1 MRVLHVVPSLDPAT
15 GGPARSVPALCRALQ
30 AEGIELALYTFRP
43 ASGPVTVSS
52 GETYPITYFKPFST
66 SRQFPSVNFYRRL
79 RRDVLEYDLVHLHS
93 LWNPAISL
101 AALCCRRARVP
112 YLLSPRGMLQSGA
125 VRRSQRL
132 KSAYYRLWE
141 RETVGRAHTL
151 HFFTESEA
159 EDSEPFMSP
168 QTSFTVIRNG
178 VDPDALKDV
187 VAGQLRK
194 AYPSLHGKRIA
205 LFLGRLHW
213 SKGLELQ
220 ADALALLVRE
230 FPDLVW
236 VLVGPDE
243 GEWAHL
249 SEQLARLGLTRH
261 VLWTGPLP
269 QIRCLEALRDADI
282 FLLTSRHEA
291 HSMAMNEAL
300 ITGVPIC
307 LTDTVRFNE
316 IEACGA
322 GRVVPASAK
331 ALANAVAGILND
343 PACAARMREAGRRLA
358 SEQLAWP
365 KVARAMIEVYEKILA
380 SEGEA
385 DAKAALSQIEVGNV

>member
-30 AEGIELALYTFRP
+30 AEGVTVSLYTFRP
-43 ASGPVTVSS
+43 ADAPVTVSS
-52 GETYPITYFKPFST
+52 GETFPITYFKPFST
-66 SRQFPSVNFYRRL
+66 SRQLPSVNFYRRL
-79 RRDVLEYDLVHLHS
+79 RRDVLQYDLVHLHS

-101 AALCCRRARVP
+101 AALCCRRASVP
-112 YLLSPRGMLQSGA
+112 YVLSPRGMLQSGA
-125 VRRSQRL
+125 VRRKARL

-141 RETVGRAHTL
+141 RDTVGHASAL

-159 EDSEPFMSP
+159 AESEPFMSP
-168 QTSFTVIRNG
+168 NASFTVVRNG

-187 VAGQLRK
+187 AAGQFRK
-194 AYPSLHGKRIA
+194 AYPSLQGKRIA

-213 SKGLELQ
+213 SKGLGLQ

-249 SEQLARLGLTRH
+249 SEQIARLGLTQH
-261 VLWTGPLP
+261 VLWTGPLS
-269 QIRCLEALRDADI
+269 QSRCLEALKDADV

-291 HSMAMNEAL
+291 HSVAMNEAL

-307 LTDTVRFNE
+307 LTDTVRFDE
-316 IEACGA
+316 IEAYGA
-322 GRVVPASAK
+322 GRVVTADAK
-331 ALANAVAGILND
+331 ALANAVAEILND
-343 PACAARMREAGRRLA
+343 PARAASMRLAGRRLA
-358 SEQLAWP
+358 TEHLAWP

-380 SEGEA
+380 ADDQRDEEPALCRIEA
-385 DAKAALSQIEVGNV
+385 GNL